1 MLLEERSRSVLTG
14 AFRLRYATLD
24 AKRGV
29 KMKIAVTGA
38 FSYSGKYITRRLLA
52 RGEEVITLTGHPNRP
67 DPFSGKVKAYPLDFD
82 PSLHSG
88 QAPHRLTRSLQGVD
102 VLVNTYWVR
111 FDKGENTQP
120 RAVENT
126 RKLVNA
132 AKAAGVKRIVHISIT
147 NPSAQSHL
155 PYFWG
160 KAANEK
166 AVIDSG
172 MSYAILRPTVL
183 VGDEDILINNIAY
196 LLRRFPVEGVYRTDN
211 YIVDAVGPDIFTF
224 REMVELIGDKIGAQ
238 RPLIPVPPRLAL
250 LAAQFLSLF
259 VKDVMLTPEEVDGL
273 MADLLVSKEPPR
285 GKTRLADWLEQN
297 KDRVGTNYAS
307 EIKKHYE
314 GFARPKGTGT
324 LVSGA
329 SGE

>member
-1 MLLEERSRSVLTG
+1 
-14 AFRLRYATLD
+14 
-24 AKRGV
+24 
-29 KMKIAVTGA
+29 MKIAVTGA
-38 FSYSGKYITRRLLA
+38 FSYSGKYITKRLLA

-67 DPFSGKVKAYPLDFD
+67 DPFGGKVKAYPLDFNED
-82 PSLHSG
+82 TLHSS
-88 QAPHRLTRSLQGVD
+88 LTRSLQGVD

-132 AKAAGVKRIVHISIT
+132 AKAAGVKRILHISIT
-147 NPSAQSHL
+147 NPSAESHL

-160 KAANEK
+160 KAANET
-166 AVIDSG
+166 AVIESG

-196 LLRRFPVEGVYRTDN
+196 LLRRFPIFALPGDGSYRLQPVYVDDVAELAVEGVYRTDN
-211 YIVDAVGPDIFTF
+211 YISDAVGPDIFTF
-224 REMVELIGDKIGAQ
+224 KEMVELIGEKIGAK
-238 RPLIPVPPRLAL
+238 RPLISVPPRLAL

-273 MADLLVSKEPPR
+273 MAGLLVSKEPPR
-285 GKTRLADWLEQN
+285 GKTHLADWLEKN
-297 KDRVGTNYAS
+297 KDRVGAKYAS
-307 EIKKHYE
+307 EIKKHYIN
-314 GFARPKGTGT
+314 AY
-324 LVSGA
+324 S
-329 SGE
+329 SH